1 MLAKQL
7 DNYILFN
14 NAEICCTKCKKTYL
28 SKLKIPSLNKN
39 CSVHLNRTRKK
50 FNDRWHHTQ
59 MNPKNALALMCW
71 KTLEWQRLGAT
82 RQNPVRDQNPL
93 LQRPHF
99 SNWRPSVVIKR
110 SCSKWLFTILVL
122 ICNGTLQLVFYHK
135 LFTIIDWPAMVCSC
149 DRICQRMR
157 RKRTKS

>member
-1 MLAKQL
+1 MASHAKEPQ
-7 DNYILFN
+7 
-14 NAEICCTKCKKTYL
+14 ECSCTPL
-28 SKLKIPSLNKN
+28 LKD
-39 CSVHLNRTRKK
+39 TRVI
-50 FNDRWHHTQ
+50 Q
-59 MNPKNALALMCW
+59 
-71 KTLEWQRLGAT
+71 LGAT

-110 SCSKWLFTILVL
+110 SYSKWLFTILVL
-122 ICNGTLQLVFYHK
+122 IFNGTLQLVFYHK

-157 RKRTKS
+157 RKRDKILTSQRAQVLKVH